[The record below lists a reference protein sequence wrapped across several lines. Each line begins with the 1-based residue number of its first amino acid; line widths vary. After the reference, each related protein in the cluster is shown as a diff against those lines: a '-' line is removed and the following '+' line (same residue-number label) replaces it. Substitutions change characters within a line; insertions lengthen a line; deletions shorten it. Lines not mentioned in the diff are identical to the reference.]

1 MRDFND
7 PLSPINRSSRQKLS
21 TEIRELTDIINQI
34 VDIYKTFHPNKRI
47 KLLIRA
53 IKYSEKKINHI
64 LEYKASHYI
73 VKKTDITPCVLSDHY
88 RVNLDITAKRS
99 RRMPSTHGNEQLTTE

>member
-21 TEIRELTDIINQI
+21 TKIRELTDIINQI
-34 VDIYKTFHPNKRI
+34 VDIYKTLHPNKRI

-53 IKYSEKKINHI
+53 IKYSEKK
-64 LEYKASHYI
+64 
-73 VKKTDITPCVLSDHY
+73 
-88 RVNLDITAKRS
+88 
-99 RRMPSTHGNEQLTTE
+99 LTTYLNTKQVII